1 MAERGVKRTV
11 NTGRFEWDEKKNRK
25 LQEERGIS
33 FQDVVDDLL
42 TPFEAEIEKRLE
54 AGEFK
59 TVENFE
65 EWKRR
70 LIEMAK
76 ETKRVLKERKLV
88 LEFESPEE
96 KERALKVLREYLGN
110 SFKVVAN
117 T

>member
-1 MAERGVKRTV
+1 MKRP
-11 NTGRFEWDEKKNRK
+11 ED
-25 LQEERGIS
+25 IS
-33 FQDVVDDLL
+33 L
-42 TPFEAEIEKRLE
+42 TPFEAEIERRLE

-65 EWKRR
+65 EWKKR

-76 ETKRVLKERKLV
+76 ETKRALNERKLV
-88 LEFESPEE
+88 LEFESLQE
-96 KERALKVLREYLGN
+96 KERALKVLREHFGN